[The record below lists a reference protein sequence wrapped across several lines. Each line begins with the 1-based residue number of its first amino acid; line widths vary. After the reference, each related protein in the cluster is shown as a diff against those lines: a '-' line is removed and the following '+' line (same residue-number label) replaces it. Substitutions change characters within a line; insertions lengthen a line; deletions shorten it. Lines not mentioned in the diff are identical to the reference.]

1 MQDDNLYK
9 ELREQSWR
17 RKLSPA
23 EEAQVRVWLEAHP
36 EARADLEVEAGL
48 NDALER
54 LKEPEVPSNFTA
66 RVLAAVEADAAREER
81 AGADGGRQGWRFW
94 NWRWLPKVALAS
106 VVLVAG
112 LLGLQYHQHEQHEKR
127 VQYARS
133 VATITDVAS
142 LPSPAILQDFDA
154 IHAMNQVIVPDEAMN
169 PVVVPVPDEE
179 LLKAFQ

>member
-9 ELREQSWR
+9 ELREQGWR
-17 RKLSPA
+17 RKLSPT
-23 EEAQVRVWLEAHP
+23 EEGRVRLWLETHP
-36 EARADLEVEAGL
+36 EARADWEVETGL
-48 NDALER
+48 NDALEH

-66 RVLAAVEADAAREER
+66 QVLAAVEADAARQAR
-81 AGADGGRQGWRFW
+81 GAKRPQGWRLW
-94 NWRWLPKVALAS
+94 NWRWLPKAALAS

-112 LLGLQYHQHEQHEKR
+112 LLGLQYHEHEQQEKR
-127 VQYARS
+127 VQYANS

-154 IHAMNQVIVPDEAMN
+154 IHAMNQITVSDEDMK
-169 PVVVPVPDEE
+169 PVVVPDEE

>member
-23 EEAQVRVWLEAHP
+23 EEAQVRVWLETHA
-36 EARADLEVEAGL
+36 EARADWEAENGL

-54 LKEPEVPSNFTA
+54 LNEPEVPSNFTA
-66 RVLAAVEADAAREER
+66 RVLAALDADAAREKG
-81 AGADGGRQGWRFW
+81 AGTAGWRQGWW
-94 NWRWLPKVALAS
+94 NWRWLPKAALGS
-106 VVLVAG
+106 VVLMAG
-112 LLGLQYHQHEQHEKR
+112 LLGLQHYRHEKR

-133 VATITDVAS
+133 VQTISEVAS

-154 IHAMNQVIVPDEAMN
+154 IHAMNQTVAADE
-169 PVVVPVPDEE
+169 D

>member
-9 ELREQSWR
+9 ELREVSWK

-23 EEAQVRVWLEAHP
+23 EEARLRSWLETQP
-36 EARADLEVEAGL
+36 EARADWEVEAGL

-66 RVLAAVEADAAREER
+66 RVLAAVEVDAAREKR
-81 AGADGGRQGWRFW
+81 AGTARGRQGRRFW
-94 NWRWLPKVALAS
+94 NWRWLPKVALGS

-154 IHAMNQVIVPDEAMN
+154 IHAMNQVT
-169 PVVVPVPDEE
+169 
-179 LLKAFQ
+179 

>member
-9 ELREQSWR
+9 ELREHGWK

-23 EEAQVRVWLEAHP
+23 EEAQVRVWLETHP
-36 EARADLEVEAGL
+36 EARADWEVEAGL

-66 RVLAAVEADAAREER
+66 RVLAAVDADARGKR
-81 AGADGGRQGWRFW
+81 DAGRRQGWRLW
-94 NWRWLPKVALAS
+94 HWRWLPKAAVAS

-112 LLGLQYHQHEQHEKR
+112 LVGLQYHQHEQHEKR
-127 VQYARS
+127 LQYARS

-154 IHAMNQVIVPDEAMN
+154 IHALNQVTVPDEAMN
-169 PVVVPVPDEE
+169 PVVVPDEE